1 MLRFYG
7 PFFLIVRA
15 FIRIF
20 YWRYSTFAPTTNK
33 EPIVYIAHHQN
44 LFGPFIILHSFP
56 QHLHAWILDVFM
68 NQETCFKHYAD
79 YTFTKRFGWNWVMAK
94 LFAWPISF
102 CITKLL
108 TSGRGIPVYRG
119 SKKIIETM
127 KISVDVLQKGERI
140 VIFPDIDYQD
150 ASSKTKDIYDGFLYL
165 EKYFYRKT
173 GRHVCFVPLYASKR
187 SRVII
192 SGEKIYF
199 SGEEDFLSE
208 RKVILQKVKDNL
220 NKLALICGDT

>member
-1 MLRFYG
+1 
-7 PFFLIVRA
+7 
-15 FIRIF
+15 
-20 YWRYSTFAPTTNK
+20 
-33 EPIVYIAHHQN
+33 
-44 LFGPFIILHSFP
+44 
-56 QHLHAWILDVFM
+56 
-68 NQETCFKHYAD
+68 
-79 YTFTKRFGWNWVMAK
+79 MAK
-94 LFAWPISF
+94 LVAWPISF

-150 ASSKTKDIYDGFLYL
+150 ASSKTKDMYDGFLYL

-208 RKVILQKVKDNL
+208 RKVILQKIKDNL
-220 NKLALICGDT
+220 NKLALICGDA